1 MTRRTTDR
9 HTCVRVP
16 TRIGGYGSNYKI
28 VSSMDAGRDFRI
40 RGANKIGND
49 SEPLPMVRAVM
60 VSEKTRFAAS
70 RRYQRHHAWDLA

>member
-1 MTRRTTDR
+1 MGGVKYALKTGPAGRGRMTRRTTDR

-40 RGANKIGND
+40 RVQTKETED
-49 SEPLPMVRAVM
+49 R
-60 VSEKTRFAAS
+60 
-70 RRYQRHHAWDLA
+70 Q